1 MDKKQKRSYRNY
13 LDFINAHKIPN
24 NDTNLECTNTRIP
37 SKGVAL
43 GGKYHISDDEYQLFL
58 ELYYRDIVSKDND
71 EFLTEKQIL
80 DDGPIAIDCDFRY
93 DYDIENKCYNYEHIK
108 LFIDLYTTLLKDVLQ
123 FEDTPFQIYIFEKDN
138 VNRLH
143 DKKIT
148 KDGIHI
154 IIGVQLDRAAQVIMR
169 NNIVEE
175 LDTIWSDI
183 PIINTWEDVLDKG
196 ICEGGTNW
204 QLYGSS
210 KPGHE
215 KYKLTHI
222 LEYEYDSNE
231 NNFIVTEIDKR
242 RFNWSKDFGKLSV
255 RYREHPQF
263 FYKADFL
270 NIMEEFKTKM
280 KQKPNKI
287 KSPKATTK
295 DFPKNR
301 EELQEQ
307 YNEFL
312 ENLSPNDYELH
323 EIAELVMIL
332 PEKFYG
338 NGSYDRWVRVGWA
351 LRNTSERLLI
361 VWLMF
366 CARHPTFDFSSVFE
380 ICDKWMKFNT
390 DPDCD
395 GFTKR
400 SIIYWA
406 KEYNPEDYKK
416 IHESSVDF
424 YLNQSIKSITL
435 QNISKSEKSIGC
447 GDADIAKILY
457 VMFKDKFACAGLK
470 NDRWYRF
477 YGHRWVEDE
486 LGTSL
491 RKNISKDVRQI
502 YSRKCDELT
511 HKICDKNQTDDNRIM
526 YEKLANKVL
535 EIIVKL
541 NKSTDKDHI
550 MKEARELFY
559 DPDMHFLNLLD
570 ANPMLMC
577 FKNGVLDIT
586 NKEFRHGRP
595 EDYLEKCTGID
606 YIPLDRNRD
615 SKIINEI
622 NDFMCKLFPRE
633 DLRKYIWEHLASL
646 IMGVNLDQ
654 KLHIYIGGGENG
666 KSVLCDLLKQCFGDY
681 YNGSVPLSLIT
692 QARQRQG
699 SAAPDI
705 VALKGIR
712 IAVMQEPSKNDKINE
727 GPMKELTSGVE
738 PIRGRPLF
746 GNIVEFIPQFKIIV
760 CTNEFPGVSSQ
771 DHGTWRRI
779 NVVDFE
785 SLFTNNPESDDLE
798 KPFQFKKDTTIK
810 DKFKNWKI
818 VFMAMLVEIV
828 LKTQGNV
835 TECKRVTKS
844 SQQYREREDHIAEYI
859 TERIIRDDC
868 GRIQKSEI
876 NADFSAWFQGTYG
889 RGGPSNKEV
898 HEYLDKRIG
907 KHSTKNRGWIG
918 WRIRYDND
926 DDDDDDDD
934 HDEKIHNELNEIHE
948 ACKNI

>member
-1 MDKKQKRSYRNY
+1 MEKGKKRSYRNY
-13 LDFINAHKIPN
+13 LDFINSHKITN
-24 NDTNLECTNTRIP
+24 NETNLECTNTRIP
-37 SKGVAL
+37 SKGVAM
-43 GGKYHISDDEYQLFL
+43 GGKYYISDEEYPLFL
-58 ELYYRDIVSKDND
+58 ELYNRDIVSKDND
-71 EFLTEKQIL
+71 EFLTEKQRL

-93 DYDIENKCYNYEHIK
+93 TYETTEKQYNIGHVK
-108 LFIDLYTTLLKDVLQ
+108 QFVNLYTNLLKEVLQ
-123 FEDTPFQIYIFEKDN
+123 FEEQPFQIYIFEKDS
-138 VNRLH
+138 VNRLE
-143 DKKIT
+143 DKQIT
-148 KDGIHI
+148 KDGVHI
-154 IIGVQLDRAAQVIMR
+154 IFGIQLDRAAQIIMR
-169 NNIVEE
+169 NKIIENLDNI
-175 LDTIWSDI
+175 WGNI

-215 KYKLTHI
+215 KYKLTNI
-222 LEYEYDSNE
+222 LEYEYDSE
-231 NNFIVTEIDKR
+231 EDDFIVTDIDRR
-242 RFNWSKDFGKLSV
+242 RFNWTKDFAKLSV
-255 RYREHPQF
+255 RYKDHPQF

-270 NIMEEFKTKM
+270 NVMEEFKNTM
-280 KQKPNKI
+280 RQKPARI
-287 KSPKATTK
+287 RSPKASTNNLPTNK
-295 DFPKNR
+295 
-301 EELQEQ
+301 EELETQ

-312 ENLSPNDYELH
+312 EHLSPADYELH
-323 EIAELVMIL
+323 EIADLVMVL
-332 PEKFYG
+332 PECFYG
-338 NGSYDRWVRVGWA
+338 NGSYDRWIRVGWA
-351 LRNTSERLLI
+351 LRNTSQRLLI

-366 CARHPTFDFSSVFE
+366 CARYATFDFSNVYE
-380 ICDKWMKFNT
+380 ICDKWSKFNT
-390 DPDCD
+390 EKECD

-406 KEYNPEDYKK
+406 KEYNPEGYKR
-416 IHESSVDF
+416 IHETSVDF

-447 GDADIAKILY
+447 GDADIAKILH
-457 VMFKDKFACAGLK
+457 VMFKDRFACAGLK
-470 NDRWYRF
+470 NDKWYRF
-477 YGHRWVEDE
+477 HCHRWVEDE

-491 RKNISKDVRQI
+491 RKSISKDVRQI
-502 YSRKCDELT
+502 YSKKCDELT
-511 HKICDKNQTDDNRIM
+511 QKICDKNQTDDNRIM

-541 NKSTDKDHI
+541 NKSTDKDHV

-570 ANPMLMC
+570 SNPMLMC
-577 FKNGVLDIT
+577 FKNGVLDIS
-586 NKEFRHGRP
+586 NRVFRDGRP

-606 YIPLDRNRD
+606 YRPLDRTRD
-615 SKIINEI
+615 AKTINEI
-622 NDFMCKLFPRE
+622 NDFMSKLFPRE
-633 DLRKYIWEHLASL
+633 DLRKYMWEHLASL

-681 YNGSVPLSLIT
+681 YDGSVPLSLVT

-712 IAVMQEPSKNDKINE
+712 VAVMQEPSKDDKLND
-727 GPMKELTSGVE
+727 GSMKELTSGVE

-746 GNIVEFIPQFKIIV
+746 GNIVEFIPQFKIII
-760 CTNEFPGVSSQ
+760 CSNNFPKVNSQ
-771 DHGTWRRI
+771 DHGTWRRL

-785 SLFTNNPESDDLE
+785 SLFTHNPDSEDPD
-798 KPFQFKKDTTIK
+798 KPFQYKKDTKLK
-810 DKFKNWKI
+810 DKFSDWRV
-818 VFMAMLVEIV
+818 VFMSMLVEIV
-828 LKTQGNV
+828 LKSQGNV
-835 TECKRVTKS
+835 TECKRVAKS
-844 SQQYREREDHIAEYI
+844 SQQYREREDNIAEYI
-859 TERIIRDDC
+859 RERIIRDDN

-876 NADFSAWFQGTYG
+876 NADFTTWFQGTYG

-898 HEYLDKRIG
+898 HEYLDRHIG

-926 DDDDDDDD
+926 DDGDQDDDGL
-934 HDEKIHNELNEIHE
+934 ENEINAIANVCE
-948 ACKNI
+948 ENM

>member
-1 MDKKQKRSYRNY
+1 M
-13 LDFINAHKIPN
+13 IP
-24 NDTNLECTNTRIP
+24 
-37 SKGVAL
+37 
-43 GGKYHISDDEYQLFL
+43 
-58 ELYYRDIVSKDND
+58 
-71 EFLTEKQIL
+71 
-80 DDGPIAIDCDFRY
+80 
-93 DYDIENKCYNYEHIK
+93 
-108 LFIDLYTTLLKDVLQ
+108 
-123 FEDTPFQIYIFEKDN
+123 
-138 VNRLH
+138 
-143 DKKIT
+143 
-148 KDGIHI
+148 
-154 IIGVQLDRAAQVIMR
+154 
-169 NNIVEE
+169 
-175 LDTIWSDI
+175 
-183 PIINTWEDVLDKG
+183 
-196 ICEGGTNW
+196 
-204 QLYGSS
+204 
-210 KPGHE
+210 
-215 KYKLTHI
+215 
-222 LEYEYDSNE
+222 
-231 NNFIVTEIDKR
+231 
-242 RFNWSKDFGKLSV
+242 
-255 RYREHPQF
+255 
-263 FYKADFL
+263 
-270 NIMEEFKTKM
+270 
-280 KQKPNKI
+280 
-287 KSPKATTK
+287 
-295 DFPKNR
+295 
-301 EELQEQ
+301 
-307 YNEFL
+307 
-312 ENLSPNDYELH
+312 
-323 EIAELVMIL
+323 
-332 PEKFYG
+332 
-338 NGSYDRWVRVGWA
+338 
-351 LRNTSERLLI
+351 
-361 VWLMF
+361 
-366 CARHPTFDFSSVFE
+366 
-380 ICDKWMKFNT
+380 
-390 DPDCD
+390 
-395 GFTKR
+395 
-400 SIIYWA
+400 
-406 KEYNPEDYKK
+406 
-416 IHESSVDF
+416 
-424 YLNQSIKSITL
+424 
-435 QNISKSEKSIGC
+435 
-447 GDADIAKILY
+447 
-457 VMFKDKFACAGLK
+457 
-470 NDRWYRF
+470 
-477 YGHRWVEDE
+477 
-486 LGTSL
+486 
-491 RKNISKDVRQI
+491 
-502 YSRKCDELT
+502 
-511 HKICDKNQTDDNRIM
+511 
-526 YEKLANKVL
+526 
-535 EIIVKL
+535 
-541 NKSTDKDHI
+541 
-550 MKEARELFY
+550 
-559 DPDMHFLNLLD
+559 
-570 ANPMLMC
+570 
-577 FKNGVLDIT
+577 
-586 NKEFRHGRP
+586 GRP
-595 EDYLEKCTGID
+595 EDYLAKCTGID

-918 WRIRYDND
+918 WRIR
-926 DDDDDDDD
+926 
-934 HDEKIHNELNEIHE
+934 
-948 ACKNI
+948 